1 MAKARE
7 RVPKKPKEKAGQEIE
22 SLHEMIEK
30 KAYEIHE
37 KRGKQHGRDL
47 DDWLEAERIIKQRK
61 KF

>member
-1 MAKARE
+1 M
-7 RVPKKPKEKAGQEIE
+7 PKKPKEKAGQGIE

-37 KRGKQHGRDL
+37 KRGKQHGRDI
-47 DDWLEAERIIKQRK
+47 DDWLEAEQIIKQRK